1 MSAPVQ
7 MTYAQA
13 AALALSQAMARDP
26 NVIALG
32 EDLTPMLSTIA
43 QPNADIGRQ
52 SVELLAKAMGS
63 NSVLTAQS
71 SITLAHHFR
80 KGESCAQAPTGSK
93 KAKDPA
99 SRAATRMP

>member
-32 EDLTPMLSTIA
+32 EDLGRGRVFG
-43 QPNADIGRQ
+43 QYRDADG
-52 SVELLAKAMGS
+52 
-63 NSVLTAQS
+63 
-71 SITLAHHFR
+71 
-80 KGESCAQAPTGSK
+80 
-93 KAKDPA
+93 
-99 SRAATRMP
+99 